1 MSSLL
6 PEEPSLSMASQ
17 CTSEWLEWYL
27 ESYSNLSLG
36 QVSPQY
42 KVSVSSH
49 VKNGEYNSNLLRKV
63 AVRNK
68 VNTCKMLRT
77 IPGT

>member
-49 VKNGEYNSNLLRKV
+49 VDMWQQLIYPDLSGWGL
-63 AVRNK
+63 
-68 VNTCKMLRT
+68 C
-77 IPGT
+77 II